1 MNIYW
6 IFYCLLI
13 QKKFKIFHRFVF
25 AEVPGF
31 GQAMIEMFIVR
42 WVLKSN
48 INMYY

>member
-6 IFYCLLI
+6 IFYRLLI
-13 QKKFKIFHRFVF
+13 QEKFKIFHRFVF
-25 AEVPGF
+25 DKIPGF

-42 WVLKSN
+42 RVLKSN